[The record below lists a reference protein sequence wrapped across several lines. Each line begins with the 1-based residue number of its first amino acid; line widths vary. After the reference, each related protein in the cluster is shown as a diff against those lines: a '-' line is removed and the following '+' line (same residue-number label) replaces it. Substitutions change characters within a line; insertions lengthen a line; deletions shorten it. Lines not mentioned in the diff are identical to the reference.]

1 MQTAN
6 NFLLFLQLTEI
17 ETIIS
22 TPDYLINKND
32 QSVVEICITRITSC
46 IRETK
51 TADVHCS
58 ALIAVLESC
67 LKHSLQPSQKNEDP
81 PHGKICADI
90 ISSIFLNYNKKTVME
105 IALPVAVKFLQKGN
119 KELAKNLASYLSLA
133 AIDYAYLLS
142 PHVKPILDS
151 VISGNYGL
159 CRVLPQI
166 YKVSPE
172 PLVECNGPRLVG
184 LLSKCDVQEKLALLN
199 LFELIAK
206 NKPSI
211 LESSVAQL
219 CDSLHESSTVSAAML
234 VILKM
239 AEERPNTVVEHFDKI
254 KLATQKHPSTV
265 SIAAKIL
272 AAAGKLNKERAQF
285 ALDFVLEQLPH
296 TDRSSQSLLLN
307 EATKLCSTYPVLF
320 TDKVLACV
328 RKRNNMNSQ
337 KQTEPVSKISGGVTI
352 VKLNST
358 TQQGSIPNTL
368 TSQFGGNSTN
378 NLLSTTVINTSA
390 IQTNNGHS
398 HGTIPQSPIQNLVS
412 IPNSPQAVITPIVS
426 PTPPHT
432 GYTRRAKLGD
442 SRSTGRLSGS
452 NTHRSMTRLN
462 IAGGSVVGGLHK
474 SMTGLSS
481 SQQINQNGS
490 NPNNVNSNSNGNFTH
505 VNGAT
510 SQNYVTPVP
519 PLSSNV
525 IVTGHNK

>member
-1 MQTAN
+1 M
-6 NFLLFLQLTEI
+6 
-17 ETIIS
+17 
-22 TPDYLINKND
+22 
-32 QSVVEICITRITSC
+32 
-46 IRETK
+46 
-51 TADVHCS
+51 
-58 ALIAVLESC
+58 IAVLESC
-67 LKHSLQPSQKNEDP
+67 LKHNLQPSQKNEDP
-81 PHGKICADI
+81 PHAKICADI

-142 PHVKPILDS
+142 PHVQPILDS

-184 LLSKCDVQEKLALLN
+184 LLPKCDVQEKLALLN

-211 LESSVAQL
+211 LESSVPQL

-239 AEERPNTVVEHFDKI
+239 AEEKPNTVVEHFDKI

-265 SIAAKIL
+265 SLAAKIL

-307 EATKLCSTYPVLF
+307 EATKLCSTYPILF

-328 RKRNNMNSQ
+328 RKRNNMSQ
-337 KQTEPVSKISGGVTI
+337 KQPEPVSKISGGVTI
-352 VKLNST
+352 VKLNSSSL
-358 TQQGSIPNTL
+358 QGSIPNTS
-368 TSQFGGNSTN
+368 TSQIGGNSTN
-378 NLLSTTVINTSA
+378 NLLSTTVINTSTV
-390 IQTNNGHS
+390 QTSNGHS
-398 HGTIPQSPIQNLVS
+398 HGVQLTPQSPIQHVVS
-412 IPNSPQAVITPIVS
+412 VPTSSPSVITPIVS

-442 SRSTGRLSGS
+442 SRSTGRLHSGS

-490 NPNNVNSNSNGNFTH
+490 NPNNVNSNSSSNFAQ